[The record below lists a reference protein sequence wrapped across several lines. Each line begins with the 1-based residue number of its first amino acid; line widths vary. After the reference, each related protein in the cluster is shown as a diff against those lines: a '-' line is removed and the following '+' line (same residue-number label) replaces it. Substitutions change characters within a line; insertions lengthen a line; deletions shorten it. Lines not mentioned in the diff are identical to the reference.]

1 MKATVLTSY
10 SHFDLLERPDPVAG
24 KGEVV
29 VRIRFASIC
38 GSDMHIFHGDFHPRT
53 PVPFIP
59 GHEMGGV
66 IETVGEGVT
75 DFVVGEKVAID
86 PIIWC
91 GKCPA
96 CLEGHYPACTSLKLI
111 GIDLDGGFC
120 ERISVPASM
129 LFKAGSSVPDEQVA
143 LAEIYAIGFHA
154 NNRAGTHEGQKV
166 AIWGAGRVGQV
177 ILQAARIRTNE
188 TIFIVDP
195 VQKRL
200 DIAAQYNQN
209 VITINPL
216 KNNPV
221 QVIRE
226 LTGGKGVDIA
236 FEAVGHADEING
248 LPNPV
253 RCCIQSIKGGGLVCV
268 LGLGDDP
275 APVLFKEM
283 IWKEARIIA
292 SRVSHG
298 EFAEVLD
305 SLEKGLLKPEAMIS
319 AILPG
324 TQIQEAFGLLDH
336 DKSNYLK
343 ILLDFTT
350 V

>member
-1 MKATVLTSY
+1 MKAAVLASY
-10 SHFDLLERPDPVAG
+10 NHFEIREVPDPIAG
-24 KGEVV
+24 NGQVV
-29 VRIRFASIC
+29 VRIKFASIC

-53 PVPFIP
+53 PVPFVP
-59 GHEMGGV
+59 GHEMGGI
-66 IETVGEGVT
+66 IESVGEGVSGFKPG
-75 DFVVGEKVAID
+75 DKVAID

-96 CLEGHYPACTSLKLI
+96 CLAGHFPACTSLKLI

-120 ERISVPASM
+120 EKVAVPVSM
-129 LFKAGSSVPDEQVA
+129 LFRADSPVADEQVA

-154 NNRAGTHEGQKV
+154 NNRAGTREGNTL

-177 ILQAARIRTNE
+177 ILQAARTK
-188 TIFIVDP
+188 TTGMIFIVDP

-200 DIAAQYNQN
+200 DIASKYYPG

-216 KNNPV
+216 KENPL

-226 LTGGKGVDIA
+226 LTGGRGVDIA
-236 FEAVGHADEING
+236 FEAVGHADDLAGI
-248 LPNPV
+248 PNPV
-253 RCCIQSIKGGGLVCV
+253 RCCIQCIKGGGTVCV

-305 SLEKGLLKPEAMIS
+305 NLSKGLLNPDALIS
-319 AILPG
+319 AVLPADR
-324 TQIQEAFGLLDH
+324 IQEAFGLLEK

-343 ILLDFTT
+343 ILLDFR
-350 V
+350 